1 MLKLQL
7 RGTWLVS
14 DFVDGF
20 IALAWLIILLVVLT
34 LLQRRLHF
42 ETQALLL
49 LVTRRV
55 DVALALFSLL
65 LLPGVLLHEIGHFI
79 TARLLGVQTGK
90 FSLLPQA
97 LPDGRL
103 RLGFVETANVDV
115 LRDAIIGS
123 APLLTGSGFVIYA
136 SLVPL
141 GLMTLWD
148 GFARSDW
155 IALVEMLMKLPDRP
169 DFWLWFYLT
178 FAVSSTML
186 PSASDRR
193 SWLPIA
199 IMAGI
204 IIGLASLAGAGPWLI
219 SRLAPT
225 INQILHSLTLVFGIS
240 ACIHLILLIPFWAFR
255 NLLMRV
261 ISTKVV

>member
-1 MLKLQL
+1 MVEFL
-7 RGTWLVS
+7 
-14 DFVDGF
+14 
-20 IALAWLIILLVVLT
+20 ALAWLIILLVALT

-49 LVTRRV
+49 LIIRRT

-65 LLPGVLLHEIGHFI
+65 LLPGVLLHEVGHFVA
-79 TARLLGVQTGK
+79 ARLLGVKTGK

-103 RLGFVETANVDV
+103 RLGFVETARVDV

-136 SLVPL
+136 SLVPM

-148 GFARSDW
+148 GFARGDW
-155 IALVEMLMKLPDRP
+155 NYLVNMFMKLPERP
-169 DFWLWFYLT
+169 DFWLWFYLI
-178 FAVSSTML
+178 FAVSSTMF

-193 SWLPIA
+193 AWMPIG
-199 IMAGI
+199 IMVGI
-204 IIGLASLAGAGPWLI
+204 LIGLATLAGAGPWLV
-219 SRLAPT
+219 SKLAPT
-225 INQILHSLTLVFGIS
+225 VNQIFQSLTLVFGIS
-240 ACIHLILLIPFWAFR
+240 ACVHLFLLIPIWTFR
-255 NLLMRV
+255 ILLTRV
-261 ISTKVV
+261 TGTGIT